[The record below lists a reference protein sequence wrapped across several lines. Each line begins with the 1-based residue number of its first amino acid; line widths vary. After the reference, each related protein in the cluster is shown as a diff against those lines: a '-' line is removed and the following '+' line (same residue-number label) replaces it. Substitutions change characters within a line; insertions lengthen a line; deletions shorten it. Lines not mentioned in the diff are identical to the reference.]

1 MKKCFALLLGMIMII
16 SCVATALAYGTTTV
30 ESGGVTY
37 TVTDAYKKTTTSG
50 MVGGTASCTVS
61 PTKNHYSTS
70 DVRLNNRNGK
80 VIATSGRCWS
90 GENSKSEATCTTTAA
105 NNRLGYGWWGGV
117 S

>member
-50 MVGGTASCTVS
+50 MVG
-61 PTKNHYSTS
+61 
-70 DVRLNNRNGK
+70 
-80 VIATSGRCWS
+80 
-90 GENSKSEATCTTTAA
+90 
-105 NNRLGYGWWGGV
+105 
-117 S
+117 